1 MKFGDRISPNEQFII
16 LAQCFVRL
24 VSFDLVSTLSL
35 LQVQTFLFLSSTGFA
50 SRTDKERSE
59 SYRDSRFIGALSAR
73 PSTHDFIIT
82 GLINAGRS
90 AGDRHV
96 GFAYPIREGIRQNQ
110 EIRVE
115 LPRYFKRFRV
125 RGI

>member
-1 MKFGDRISPNEQFII
+1 MIFGDRISPNEQFII
-16 LAQCFVRL
+16 LVQLARL
-24 VSFDLVSTLSL
+24 VSFNLIGSSL
-35 LQVQTFLFLSSTGFA
+35 CFKFRCFSFFHLQVLRHEPIKT
-50 SRTDKERSE
+50 E
-59 SYRDSRFIGALSAR
+59 SYRDSRFIAALSTR

-82 GLINAGRS
+82 GLINAGGS

-115 LPRYFKRFRV
+115 LPRYFKRFHV